1 MSDDK
6 IVNFTP
12 SGKPVTHGGSGTAY
26 ANYGC
31 RCEDCKKANSER
43 ASRRRR
49 ERYAE
54 IPPDNHGKYSTY
66 SNWGCR
72 CPECKEAGKKHNA
85 NNYEARKAGK
95 AHANA

>member
-12 SGKPVTHGGSGTAY
+12 SGKPVKHGGSGTAY

-31 RCEDCKKANSER
+31 RCAECKLANSDR
-43 ASRRRR
+43 ARRRR
-49 ERYAE
+49 QERVTE
-54 IPPDNHGKYSTY
+54 EPPELAHGKYSTY

-72 CPECKEAGKKHNA
+72 CDACTQAGSDHNKK
-85 NNYEARKAGK
+85 NYEARKL
-95 AHANA
+95 ANA

>member
-1 MSDDK
+1 MSEDN

-31 RCEDCKKANSER
+31 RCTDCKLANTER
-43 ASRRRR
+43 AKRRRR
-49 ERYAE
+49 ERVKE
-54 IPPDNHGKYSTY
+54 EPPEDAHGKYSTY

-72 CPECKEAGKKHNA
+72 CDACVKAGSDHNKQS
-85 NNYEARKAGK
+85 YDARKMALS
-95 AHANA
+95 